1 MDQINDDNIPSYKK
15 SINTNMPTSMI
26 NINTNQP
33 PTTTRQPPK
42 STTQQYNL
50 FPEQQQLYILQQEL
64 LKQETILSS
73 FKNDSPERHN
83 NTASK
88 EELTTWQQTQVNEM
102 NESINVIKRENE
114 ERKQKLFDNSA
125 MGVSGGS
132 NKEEVM
138 LCGTAND
145 SSASHNNTNNHNNM
159 MSVQQQQ
166 QQQFIPEPL
175 KLPSKRHPISRR
187 GGKTSANSGGRLT
200 QSLNNEQ
207 QQNYTTSYKQR
218 PYSSSFTYGQAP
230 FQNNQQQQQGYGY
243 GGEDLATSS
252 GMGGEMGG
260 DTFGRPFH
268 SIDQQQGPTNP
279 MNKLF
284 NGQIYMNEM
293 EQYNINNESKMTRRN
308 SIYKPNQS
316 NNIMMSTLLTNTSY
330 MEEVVPTINFGNISK
345 PKKRR
350 LNSNNNE
357 MLLAMLTDTIVS
369 PGRGSSGIRSPPPMP
384 TAATNTQKALPTGGI
399 NRRRES
405 TLSPPTNLDK
415 VKIGD
420 VNTPTMFANYFL
432 SNIGIKECKEDE
444 GGDVINTMPPPPLL
458 VGNNNDVQM
467 NEESKKKKVNQI
479 KKKKLPAVV
488 WQPSSNS
495 SPKPTKS
502 IKDNNHPTKPSS
514 YNETPSS
521 EIIKALSNQIK
532 SNLSSSLAS
541 SSSSLYQ
548 QTNTNNDKGSSTASM
563 STAAQPQFALSME
576 ASQASQ
582 QSIHDWDKK
591 FGLRRAHSKTMRG
604 KF

>member
-1 MDQINDDNIPSYKK
+1 MDQTTDDNMPTHTK

-33 PTTTRQPPK
+33 NHTTAKQKQPN
-42 STTQQYNL
+42 TTQQYNL

-64 LKQETILSS
+64 LQQETILSS

-88 EELTTWQQTQVNEM
+88 EECLTTWQQSQVNEM

-125 MGVSGGS
+125 MGGNSS
-132 NKEEVM
+132 SSKEEVVS
-138 LCGTAND
+138 CGAAND
-145 SSASHNNTNNHNNM
+145 HLTTNNTNNSHNM
-159 MSVQQQQ
+159 MSVQ

-175 KLPSKRHPISRR
+175 KLPSKRHPNSRR
-187 GGKTSANSGGRLT
+187 GGKAVNNNNGGRLT

-207 QQNYTTSYKQR
+207 QNYTSYEQR
-218 PYSSSFTYGQAP
+218 PYSSSFTYGQTP
-230 FQNNQQQQQGYGY
+230 FQYEQQGYGY
-243 GGEDLATSS
+243 GGDDLTTI
-252 GMGGEMGG
+252 GGMGG

-268 SIDQQQGPTNP
+268 SIDQQQGSTTNSQYNP

-284 NGQIYMNEM
+284 NGQIYMGEM

-316 NNIMMSTLLTNTSY
+316 NTNMLPTTSGLVTNTNY
-330 MEEVVPTINFGNISK
+330 TEEVVPTNFANISK

-350 LNSNNNE
+350 LNSNE

-369 PGRGSSGIRSPPPMP
+369 PGRGSSGDKDKVAALPPPPPTP
-384 TAATNTQKALPTGGI
+384 TAGSIGTQNNGNG
-399 NRRRES
+399 RRES

-415 VKIGD
+415 VTIGD

-495 SPKPTKS
+495 SPKPTKTT
-502 IKDNNHPTKPSS
+502 IKDNNPKPSS
-514 YNETPSS
+514 YIETPSS
-521 EIIKALSNQIK
+521 ETITALSKEIK
-532 SNLSSSLAS
+532 VNLSSSLAS

-548 QTNTNNDKGSSTASM
+548 TATNTTTGGDEGSSTMAKARA
-563 STAAQPQFALSME
+563 TQPQFALSME